1 MSQPKSWDVY
11 DEYFYIHSIETP
23 VTLKCIV
30 ITHQGVVHEGLTV
43 FNFMGKSNY
52 SRDLNIF
59 GRLTHLHQENDTFY
73 RSHSRTHI

>member
-52 SRDLNIF
+52 SRDLNI
-59 GRLTHLHQENDTFY
+59 GLVWYSNDQKFY
-73 RSHSRTHI
+73 DRRMVWYLNAI